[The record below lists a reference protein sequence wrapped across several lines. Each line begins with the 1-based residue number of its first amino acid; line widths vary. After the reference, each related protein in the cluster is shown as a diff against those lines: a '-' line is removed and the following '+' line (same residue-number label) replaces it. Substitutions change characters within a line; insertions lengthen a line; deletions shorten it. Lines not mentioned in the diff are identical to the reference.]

1 MNQFK
6 VFGLL
11 IVSSSYLYSCK
22 PPSESRVKAIATA
35 TSLKTGIFMPER
47 TEDLAKSSGTFSG
60 SSLSANDLMQKL
72 KINPT
77 KLPAGIRYTVPTHE
91 QDLILVIRQAPG
103 ARPIPLGGIS
113 KSGQTFYFS
122 TTLAAVQDT
131 PYVAIGKTFFKM
143 TTPSEPLKVKVS
155 SDGNQSNAYQVITV
169 QDGLG
174 ELEEYLVSYLNIL
187 VSGDKNPVVLVKIG
201 NRLVSPISGKTM
213 VEFREVGNQVW
224 VIGGGISNKHLKN
237 GSVLWSTNMKDFYS
251 IRMKGQGITHW
262 KKQDNNSMDIAAENV
277 TTKVPAVVSE
287 LLDRHA
293 NDAEIIGDDKLISG
307 PTFGTISVGAT
318 SLVDRVVNRV
328 ATASSSSSKFSLAD
342 NEDLEQT
349 APAESAVEDF
359 ETFFQPGRARQGLS
373 LDGGSSAIPLP
384 SSQQLA
390 SEDWLKFNQQARP
403 GTKVALPG
411 GAVGTVVGRTSVG
424 PASYETNGETSH
436 HYLIQDDMT
445 NAVYKVDHTRTP
457 KPGFFNSK
465 SWGFG
470 RTPDTDSQGR
480 TISSSIKKLPPSE
493 VETLGSTA
501 QQYSQ
506 QRDASW
512 KQAQIEIQKFSAAQQ
527 HFDEKATK
535 YMDKWSPVDMD
546 AAPGQ
551 WRANMQGIGNYGL
564 LIGSAVTPSEIGGS
578 KPLGSLVK
586 GQYGLATAIVNN
598 DGASMAA
605 NSLSMPAD
613 VILAATGMPYADA
626 IKTGLKVGTNQGV
639 KLAEGKFD
647 GIDFATTAASESIS
661 TFGGKL
667 PGPYGLAAK
676 LSKPVVEGVGTLGQA
691 VPMWYQQ
698 RQMEV
703 PMDATIRENNM
714 SDLYRQG
721 ASRVYIPPKYSTMQ
735 PTITT
740 NSYGSDW
747 VGGYSSGYS
756 SKPISTTTN
765 RLITDS
771 FSTSTSSSTPLVLK
785 PITPA
790 TMQTLPSNSI
800 PKESYVKPLVT
811 NSTLSPS
818 VNTTTLKPY
827 VSPTTSTTGGYSS
840 GSSYG
845 GSSYGGSSYGG
856 STSSGSSSGISTN
869 STMGSPFQLKEP

>member
-1 MNQFK
+1 VNQIK
-6 VFGLL
+6 TIGLL
-11 IVSSSYLYSCK
+11 VCFGGHLFSCK
-22 PPSESRVKAIATA
+22 PPTDSRLKVIATA
-35 TSLKTGIFMPER
+35 NSLKTGIFMPER

-60 SSLSANDLMQKL
+60 SSLSANELMQKL

-77 KLPAGIRYTVPTHE
+77 KLPAGIRYTVPTQE

-122 TTLAAVQDT
+122 TSLAAVQDT

-143 TTPSEPLKVKVS
+143 RAPNEPLKITVS
-155 SDGNQSNAYQVITV
+155 PDGNQSNAYQVITV

-174 ELEEYLVSYLNIL
+174 GLEEYLISYLNVL
-187 VSGDKNPVVLVKIG
+187 VSGDKDPVVLVKIG
-201 NRLVSPISGKTM
+201 NRLVSPTSGKTM

-224 VIGGGISNKHLKN
+224 VVAGGISNKYFKN
-237 GSVLWSTNMKDFYS
+237 GSVIWSTNMKEFYS
-251 IRMKGQGITHW
+251 IRMKGQAITQW
-262 KKQDNNSMDIAAENV
+262 RKQDNNSMDVAAEGVNV
-277 TTKVPAVVSE
+277 KIPAVVSE

-293 NDAEIIGDDKLISG
+293 NDAEIMGDDKLISG
-307 PTFGTISVGAT
+307 PTFGTISVGAS
-318 SLVDRVVNRV
+318 SLVDRLVRRV
-328 ATASSSSSKFSLAD
+328 ASSSNSSSQFSLSSSDDVDQA
-342 NEDLEQT
+342 
-349 APAESAVEDF
+349 APSESSGEAF
-359 ETFFQPGRARQGLS
+359 ETFFQPGRVAGGLS
-373 LDGGSSAIPLP
+373 LGDGSSGIPLP

-390 SEDWLKFNQQARP
+390 KEGWLKFNQDARP

-411 GAVGTVVGRTSVG
+411 GAVGTIIGRTSVY
-424 PASYETNGETSH
+424 PSSSETNGETSH

-445 NAVYKVDHTRTP
+445 NSVYKVDHARTP
-457 KPGFFNSK
+457 KPGFFDSK

-470 RTPDTDSQGR
+470 RTADTDSEGR
-480 TISSSIKKLPPSE
+480 TISSSIRKLPPSE
-493 VETLGSTA
+493 VATLGSTA
-501 QQYSQ
+501 QQYRE

-512 KQAQIEIQKFSAAQQ
+512 KQAQVEIQKFSAAQQ
-527 HFDEKATK
+527 HFDNRATA

-546 AAPGQ
+546 APPGQ
-551 WRANMQGIGNYGL
+551 WRANMQGIGNYAL
-564 LIGSAVTPSEIGGS
+564 LVGSAVAPSEIGGS
-578 KPLGSLVK
+578 KALGSLVK

-605 NSLSMPAD
+605 NSVSMPAD
-613 VILAATGMPYADA
+613 VILSATGMPYADA

-639 KLAEGKFD
+639 KFAEGNFD
-647 GIDFATTAASESIS
+647 GIDFGTTAASESIS

-676 LSKPVVEGVGTLGQA
+676 MSKPVIEGVGTLGQA

-703 PMDATIRENNM
+703 PMDATIRDNNM
-714 SDLYRQG
+714 SSLYRQG
-721 ASRVYIPPKYSTMQ
+721 AERVYIPPKYSTMQ

-771 FSTSTSSSTPLVLK
+771 FSTSTSSSAPLVLK